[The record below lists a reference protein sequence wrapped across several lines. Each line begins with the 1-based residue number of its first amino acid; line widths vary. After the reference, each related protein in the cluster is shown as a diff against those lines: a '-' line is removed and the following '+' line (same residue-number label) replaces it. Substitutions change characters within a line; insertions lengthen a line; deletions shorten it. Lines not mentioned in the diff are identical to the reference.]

1 MRPARAAPVRARSIR
16 RACMRLPQSTLAQN
30 FDEYRR
36 ACSHFCLWR
45 INSPCAPTS
54 TRFSP
59 TSSPLMVRRLGGHV
73 ASSAFLPGKRRLH
86 CFRNAEAERF
96 TRRFYPPPVW
106 KVNAAVMFRK
116 AAKRERCESGATCIL
131 GWAYRGA
138 WGSACRLAKLSRNR
152 EHGGQR
158 GLRRVA
164 RRHAASPRPVADDS
178 PYLPEAE
185 ASMAS
190 LRRCRKGERNRCSA
204 NGRPRSH
211 GRADDENRGGPL
223 HVALARGG
231 KGCAAQRHCFGTACR
246 RAAVCACLLVG
257 RGPSSGGWKRIV
269 GAMGGTR
276 GPPAKV
282 GRRVAAPRR
291 TATCT
296 CQLFAPAGSISGSP
310 DGSRHGQRSS
320 APSKGRKSAARG
332 SRGRTASPRSQA
344 RGC

>member
-1 MRPARAAPVRARSIR
+1 MRSHKHALFTHLIAADGSSAWRPGSPALHSFLESDACIVFATLRPGDLHAVFIR
-16 RACMRLPQSTLAQN
+16 RRFGKLMPRSCSGKPQSESVAN
-30 FDEYRR
+30 PGRR
-36 ACSHFCLWR
+36 AFW
-45 INSPCAPTS
+45 
-54 TRFSP
+54 
-59 TSSPLMVRRLGGHV
+59 GG
-73 ASSAFLPGKRRLH
+73 P
-86 CFRNAEAERF
+86 
-96 TRRFYPPPVW
+96 
-106 KVNAAVMFRK
+106 
-116 AAKRERCESGATCIL
+116 
-131 GWAYRGA
+131 YRGA

-158 GLRRVA
+158 GLCRVA
-164 RRHAASPRPVADDS
+164 RRHTASPRPVADDS

-246 RAAVCACLLVG
+246 RSAVCACLLVG
-257 RGPSSGGWKRIV
+257 RGPSSGRWKRIV
-269 GAMGGTR
+269 GAMGGTP
-276 GPPAKV
+276 GSPAKV

-332 SRGRTASPRSQA
+332 SRGRTPPPRSQA
-344 RGC
+344 RSC